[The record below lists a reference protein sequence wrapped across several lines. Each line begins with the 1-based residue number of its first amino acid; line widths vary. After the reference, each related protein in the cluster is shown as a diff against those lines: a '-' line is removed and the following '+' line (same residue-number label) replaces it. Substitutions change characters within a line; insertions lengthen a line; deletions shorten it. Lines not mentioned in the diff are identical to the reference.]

1 MHYDH
6 GNDLKTEVLV
16 MYTICFVMDHVEVY
30 DQCGSFM
37 YSADTVKEAREM
49 MVE

>member
-1 MHYDH
+1 
-6 GNDLKTEVLV
+6 
-16 MYTICFVMDHVEVY
+16 MYTIQFVMDHVEVY
-30 DQCGSFM
+30 DQSGSFM